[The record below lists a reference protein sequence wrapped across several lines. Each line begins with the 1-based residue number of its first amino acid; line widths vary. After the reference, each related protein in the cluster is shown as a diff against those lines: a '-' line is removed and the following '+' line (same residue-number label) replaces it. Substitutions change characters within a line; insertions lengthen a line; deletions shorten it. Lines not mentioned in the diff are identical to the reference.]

1 MCRYRWAALVLLPLI
16 PSAAMAETRLDLD
29 ACVRR
34 ALESNRGMQI
44 QRELEEKAGYRV
56 REAWA
61 GAFPQINFGGSVAHN
76 FQIQSTVIT
85 APDSTGELAE
95 QEITF
100 GAENELQAAFQLRQ
114 PIWVGGKVGAA
125 VRGARHFSRQS
136 AGETSFTEQGVVL
149 QAKALY
155 YTAVLQREEI
165 AAFLAARD
173 RAARSLEMTELRA
186 ESGLL
191 SDFEVLRARTELAN
205 LQVPL
210 MNAESAFEE
219 AIDRLQVFLALPMAE
234 SVILEGDL
242 DYMPVPAE
250 AAKRRHS
257 LAKEIRPDWLAL
269 NEAVGL
275 QKQLLRIARGD
286 RFPSFYLTGSY
297 GWFGFSDD
305 FQFNDI
311 SDFSTAAVEVSFPIW
326 TSGATTARVRQAR
339 SDLAIVHLQLEQ
351 LDSEIEREVREAE
364 NAMRTGE
371 RRVEATGESWDLA
384 KRAAEIAELRFEN
397 GLLSQVALLDAQ
409 DSLTEAR
416 VAHLRALSD
425 ALIARASWERAV
437 GHAYGEPW

>member
-16 PSAAMAETRLDLD
+16 PSAATAETRLDLES
-29 ACVRR
+29 CVRR

-44 QRELEEKAGYRV
+44 QRELDEKAGYRV

-61 GAFPQINFGGSVAHN
+61 GAFPQINFGGSIAHN

-100 GAENELQAAFQLRQ
+100 GSENELQAAFQLRQ
-114 PIWVGGKVGAA
+114 PLWVGGKVGAA
-125 VRGARHFSRQS
+125 VRGAKHFRRQS
-136 AGETSFTEQGVVL
+136 AGETMSTEQGIVL
-149 QAKALY
+149 RAKALFY
-155 YTAVLQREEI
+155 AALLQREEI
-165 AAFLAARD
+165 RAFQAARD
-173 RAARSLEMTELRA
+173 RSARSLEVTELRA

-205 LQVPL
+205 LEVPL
-210 MNAESAFEE
+210 MNSENAFDQ
-219 AIDRLQVFLALPMAE
+219 AIDRLRVFLALPMTE
-234 SVILEGDL
+234 PVVLGGEL
-242 DYMPVPAE
+242 DYMPVPEE
-250 AAKRRHS
+250 ATKRRHA
-257 LAKEIRPDWLAL
+257 LAKEIRPDWQAL
-269 NEAVGL
+269 NEAIGL
-275 QKQLLRIARGD
+275 QEQLLRIVRGD

-326 TSGATTARVRQAR
+326 TSGATTARIRQAR
-339 SDLAIVHLQLEQ
+339 SDLAVVHLRREE

-371 RRVEATGESWDLA
+371 RRVDATEDSWNLA
-384 KRAAEIAELRFEN
+384 RRAAEIASLRFEN

-425 ALIARASWERAV
+425 AHIARASWERSV